1 MRIVCLLLP
10 LGLALAQEKTVALY
24 AGTGI
29 WKHPITTKSVEAQ
42 RYFDQGLA
50 LMYGFNRYEA
60 LRSFRKSAELD
71 PQAAMAQ
78 WGVAMATGP
87 YINMDGEPTYDMKTS
102 CAAVDTGLKAVA
114 GARERAY
121 LEAARTR
128 CPDFAKPEAYT
139 AAMRGVVDRWP

>member
-1 MRIVCLLLP
+1 MRIICLLLP
-10 LGLALAQEKTVALY
+10 LGLALAQEKPVALY

-71 PQAAMAQ
+71 PGAAMAQ
-78 WGVAMATGP
+78 WGIAMATGP
-87 YINMDGEPTYDMKTS
+87 YINMDGEPTYDMKAS
-102 CAAVDTGLKAVA
+102 CEAAEAGVKLGTGD
-114 GARERAY
+114 RERAY
-121 LEAARTR
+121 VEAGRAR
-128 CPDFAKPEAYT
+128 CPGYAELE
-139 AAMRGVVDRWP
+139 

>member
-1 MRIVCLLLP
+1 MR
-10 LGLALAQEKTVALY
+10 GLTILFLCAGTLVGQEKPVGLY
-24 AGTGI
+24 PGTGA
-29 WKHPITTKSVEAQ
+29 WKHPITTKSAEAQ

-71 PQAAMAQ
+71 PEAAMAQ
-78 WGVAMATGP
+78 WGIAMATGP

-102 CAAVDTGLKAVA
+102 CAAGAAGLKIAT

-121 LEAARTR
+121 LEA
-128 CPDFAKPEAYT
+128 
-139 AAMRGVVDRWP
+139 V